1 MKEMEDAGFHGC
13 VGSMD
18 ATQVKMDMC
27 CHGLQTANLGYKMP
41 FAARTYNITV
51 NQHRRKILSS
61 TCGHP
66 SRWNDKCLV
75 RFDEFAT
82 KLRNGEI
89 MDNNFFNLYKYDD
102 DGNAVSVRYRGA
114 WIMVDGGYH
123 PRFIICR
130 VGVRWYIRQSC
141 MIIIVDIF
149 DHPFYQRYPVDH
161 AHVDTRHHSLRQL

>member
-1 MKEMEDAGFHGC
+1 MEDAGFHGC

-82 KLRNGEI
+82 KLRNDIVGHGSWWMEDI
-89 MDNNFFNLYKYDD
+89 IQDSSSAELEC
-102 DGNAVSVRYRGA
+102 DGTFVR
-114 WIMVDGGYH
+114 V
-123 PRFIICR
+123 
-130 VGVRWYIRQSC
+130 V
-141 MIIIVDIF
+141 
-149 DHPFYQRYPVDH
+149 
-161 AHVDTRHHSLRQL
+161 